1 MSRLEQ
7 LRRLAEMMP
16 SDPLAHYGLALEHLN
31 AQAWDDAVAAFD
43 RTLALDAG
51 YSAAYYHKARAQIAA
66 ERPAEARQTLAAGL
80 EAARAKGDWKTQNE
94 MQELLDTL

>member
-16 SDPLAHYGLALEHLN
+16 SDPLAHYGLALEHLG
-31 AQAWDDAVAAFD
+31 AQSWDDAIASFD

-51 YSAAYYHKARAQIAA
+51 YSAAYYHKARAQLGAGRG
-66 ERPAEARQTLAAGL
+66 EEARTTLTAGM

-94 MQELLDTL
+94 MQELLDSL